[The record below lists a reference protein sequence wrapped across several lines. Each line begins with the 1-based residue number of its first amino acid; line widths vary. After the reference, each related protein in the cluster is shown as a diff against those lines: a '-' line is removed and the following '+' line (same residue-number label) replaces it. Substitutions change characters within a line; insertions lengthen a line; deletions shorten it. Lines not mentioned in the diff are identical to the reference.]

1 MVWTCSVRELSKEQ
15 FVYFGLRS
23 EKNGIAINIGM
34 TEKNRYMGKIR
45 SVI

>member
-23 EKNGIAINIGM
+23 EKNGIAINIGEHDR
-34 TEKNRYMGKIR
+34 EKQVYGEN
-45 SVI
+45 